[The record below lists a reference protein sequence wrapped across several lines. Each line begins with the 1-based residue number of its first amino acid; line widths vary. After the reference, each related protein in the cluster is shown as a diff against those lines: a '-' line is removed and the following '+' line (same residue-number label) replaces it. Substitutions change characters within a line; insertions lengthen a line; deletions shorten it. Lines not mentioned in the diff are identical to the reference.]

1 MRLVMLGFPLRLV
14 IVAHLFVP
22 TTIIPQDP
30 EADSLTRSPELT
42 QFINIYIYIYLNHI
56 NYIYNYIYKITQIIK

>member
-42 QFINIYIYIYLNHI
+42 QFINIYIYLNHI
-56 NYIYNYIYKITQIIK
+56 NYIYKLYI